1 MKKKVYST
9 CKIEIVG
16 ISPMIMQSASGVGV
30 NNQYT
35 GNPQLSRS
43 AWGNELW
50 DTETEDYENE
60 E

>member
-16 ISPMIMQSASGVGV
+16 ISPMIMQSASGTGI
-30 NNQYT
+30 NEQFT
-35 GNPQLSRS
+35 GNPQLARPSWGGQL
-43 AWGNELW
+43 WGN
-50 DTETEDYENE
+50 ETEDYENE